1 MRVLIA
7 DDHTVVRRGLKQIL
21 LEGFPTAQIE
31 EVPDA
36 EELIKRVM
44 QAEWDVIIS
53 DLSMPGRS
61 GLEALQQ
68 IKQVQPKL
76 PVLILSIHPEEQY
89 AIRVLK
95 AGASG
100 YLSKDSA
107 PDELVTAVQRVLLG
121 KKYITDM
128 LVRDNTVEHIFDQ
141 VRRFSLLPT
150 VFEEFKL
157 DSIFIQKRLPEW
169 YLGHFNTI
177 SCATSGGNTYYY
189 LSQNFSCIPS
199 GILAVEL
206 ERVTKGLVANFG
218 IDELGNGELEGEE
231 LKSDSWQGREWRNG

>member
-1 MRVLIA
+1 MIRVLIA
-7 DDHTVVRRGLKQIL
+7 DDHSVVRRGLKQIL
-21 LEGFPTAQIE
+21 LEGFPTAYIE

-36 EELIKRVM
+36 EDLVKKVLTV
-44 QAEWDVIIS
+44 EWDVVIS

-95 AGASG
+95 SGASG

-121 KKYITDM
+121 KKYITDTIAEKLAAVLDQDADRPPHENLSDREFSVLKM
-128 LVRDNTVEHIFDQ
+128 LAAGKSVSDIAESLFLSVTTVSTYRSRIMAKMNMKSNADLTLYAVEHK
-141 VRRFSLLPT
+141 LL
-150 VFEEFKL
+150 
-157 DSIFIQKRLPEW
+157 
-169 YLGHFNTI
+169 
-177 SCATSGGNTYYY
+177 
-189 LSQNFSCIPS
+189 
-199 GILAVEL
+199 
-206 ERVTKGLVANFG
+206 
-218 IDELGNGELEGEE
+218 
-231 LKSDSWQGREWRNG
+231 

>member
-1 MRVLIA
+1 MIRVLIA
-7 DDHTVVRRGLKQIL
+7 DDHTVVRRGLRQIL

-44 QAEWDVIIS
+44 QAEWDVVIS

-107 PDELVTAVQRVLLG
+107 PDELVNAVQRVLLG
-121 KKYITDM
+121 KKYITDTIAEKLASVLDQDSNKAPHEYLSDREFSVLKM
-128 LVRDNTVEHIFDQ
+128 LAAGKSVSDIAETLFLSVTTVSTYRSRIMTKMNMKSNADLTLYAVEHK
-141 VRRFSLLPT
+141 LL
-150 VFEEFKL
+150 
-157 DSIFIQKRLPEW
+157 
-169 YLGHFNTI
+169 
-177 SCATSGGNTYYY
+177 
-189 LSQNFSCIPS
+189 
-199 GILAVEL
+199 
-206 ERVTKGLVANFG
+206 
-218 IDELGNGELEGEE
+218 
-231 LKSDSWQGREWRNG
+231 